1 MKMRYLT
8 LWLIPYLSLY
18 ALVRRWLRRYG
29 NQRPTTEAMQ
39 LPPYCFGIQ
48 HLKAGRVQLN
58 TVSASCEVFRSLPQ
72 TYWAFQRQHQQLI
85 NKVLVLNPGF
95 LPHSLIH

>member
-18 ALVRRWLRRYG
+18 ALVGRWLRRYG

-39 LPPYCFGIQ
+39 LPPIASAYNT
-48 HLKAGRVQLN
+48 LKQGV
-58 TVSASCEVFRSLPQ
+58 C
-72 TYWAFQRQHQQLI
+72 
-85 NKVLVLNPGF
+85 NK
-95 LPHSLIH
+95 HC